1 MVKRLS
7 GDYMALI
14 IETVSANRPKPQAIK
29 NHSGNS
35 IRKPYEKPAILH
47 RELIESIAG
56 LCESGNPI
64 NAKTGVGDPCT
75 VIGS

>member
-1 MVKRLS
+1 MTS
-7 GDYMALI
+7 
-14 IETVSANRPKPQAIK
+14 RPKPK
-29 NHSGNS
+29 SSNNHSDNS

-56 LCESGNPI
+56 LCEPGNPI
-64 NAKTGVGDPCT
+64 NAKTGIGDPCT